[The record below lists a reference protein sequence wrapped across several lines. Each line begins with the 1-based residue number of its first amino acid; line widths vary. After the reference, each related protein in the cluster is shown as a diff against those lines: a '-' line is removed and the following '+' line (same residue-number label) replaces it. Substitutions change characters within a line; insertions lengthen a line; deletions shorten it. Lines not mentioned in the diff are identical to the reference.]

1 MSNLAKRLKLWVV
14 AAVVGMLCVPAHA
27 DDLEPT
33 TKTELPGQHT
43 DCRVT
48 NVFYDTDLR
57 EVLHSMSSQCGV
69 TIVSDESVMGIV
81 TMELM
86 DVPLGEALDRVLT
99 PYGMTWRWM
108 GDYYLVGA
116 ARPDNPSFP
125 MLARTE
131 LYRPNYVHAE
141 DIPRLLSTFY
151 EPYIRVNEETNSVTL
166 YGSAKLLERLK
177 SDLAKVDV
185 APRRVN
191 IEALVTEVSQDNLV
205 EVGLDAW
212 IDANEG
218 SGKHAVATMPLGGV
232 SDSSV
237 SIIGTR
243 MNDQWKDWTLD
254 YEIALRALFLD
265 GKVNVRANPQLSTVE
280 GKAARIFVGKD
291 EYHTIATGREPYV
304 YSRLEVIK
312 VGISLEITPYVAE
325 NGDISVDVK
334 TSVSDVTGMG
344 VTGLPVVSTR
354 EVTTRIT
361 VPEGE
366 SIVIGGLQDESERK
380 SIKKLP
386 LLGDIPIL
394 GYLFRST
401 SIDKRTTNII
411 IVITPSLITDEQAQG

>member
-1 MSNLAKRLKLWVV
+1 MSNLAERLPLWMVI
-14 AAVVGMLCVPAHA
+14 ALAGMLWFPAAA
-27 DDLEPT
+27 DDLEPSPDNDFPP
-33 TKTELPGQHT
+33 EHT
-43 DCRVT
+43 QCRVT

-69 TIVSDESVMGIV
+69 TILSDESVMGIV
-81 TMELM
+81 TMELN
-86 DVPLGEALDRVLT
+86 DVPLGAALKRVLT
-99 PYGMTWRWM
+99 PYGMAWRWM

-125 MLARTE
+125 LLAQTE
-131 LYRPNYVHAE
+131 LYRPNYVHAS
-141 DIPRLLSTFY
+141 DIPKLLSTFY
-151 EPYIRVNEETNSVTL
+151 EPYIRVNKETNTVTL
-166 YGSAKLLERLK
+166 YGSPQLLERLK
-177 SDLAKVDV
+177 EDLLEVD
-185 APRRVN
+185 APPRRVSF
-191 IEALVTEVSQDNLV
+191 EALVTEVSQDNLV

-212 IDANEG
+212 IDASEG
-218 SGKHAVATMPLGGV
+218 NNKHAVATLPFGGV

-243 MNDQWKDWTLD
+243 LNDKWQDWTLD

-265 GKVNVRANPQLSTVE
+265 GKVNVRANPQISTVE

-304 YSRLEVIK
+304 YTRLEVIK

-361 VPEGE
+361 VPQGE
-366 SIVIGGLQDESERK
+366 SIVIGGLQDESERTT
-380 SIKKLP
+380 IKKLP

-401 SIDKRTTNII
+401 STSKSTTNII
-411 IVITPSLITDEQAQG
+411 IVITPTLLGQETE

>member
-1 MSNLAKRLKLWVV
+1 MVIALA
-14 AAVVGMLCVPAHA
+14 GMLWLPAAA
-27 DDLEPT
+27 DDLEPSPDQD
-33 TKTELPGQHT
+33 LPLEHT
-43 DCRVT
+43 RCRVT

-69 TIVSDESVMGIV
+69 TILSDESVMGIV
-81 TMELM
+81 TMELN
-86 DVPLGEALDRVLT
+86 DVPLGAALKRVLT
-99 PYGMTWRWM
+99 PYGMAWRWM

-125 MLARTE
+125 LLAQTE
-131 LYRPNYVHAE
+131 LYRPNYVHAA
-141 DIPRLLSTFY
+141 DISKLLSTFY
-151 EPYIRVNEETNSVTL
+151 DPYIRVNKETNTVTL
-166 YGSAKLLERLK
+166 YGSPELLERLK
-177 SDLAKVDV
+177 ADLAEVD
-185 APRRVN
+185 APPRKVN

-212 IDANEG
+212 IDASEG
-218 SGKHAVATMPLGGV
+218 NSKHAVATLPFGGV

-237 SIIGTR
+237 SIVGTR
-243 MNDQWKDWTLD
+243 LNDTWKDWTLD

-304 YSRLEVIK
+304 YTRLEVIK
-312 VGISLEITPYVAE
+312 VGISLEITPFVAE

-354 EVTTRIT
+354 EVTTRIS
-361 VPEGE
+361 VPQGE
-366 SIVIGGLQDESERK
+366 SIVIGGLQDESERTT
-380 SIKKLP
+380 IKKLP

-401 SIDKRTTNII
+401 STDKRTTNII
-411 IVITPSLITDEQAQG
+411 IVITPTLISDETES

>member
-1 MSNLAKRLKLWVV
+1 MVV
-14 AAVVGMLCVPAHA
+14 ALAGMLWGPVAA
-27 DDLEPT
+27 DDHEPSYDDS
-33 TKTELPGQHT
+33 LPPEHT
-43 DCRVT
+43 QCRVT

-86 DVPLGEALDRVLT
+86 DVPLGEALKRVLT
-99 PYGMTWRWM
+99 PYGMAWRWM

-125 MLARTE
+125 LLAESE
-131 LYRPNYVHAE
+131 LYRPNYVHAD
-141 DIPRLLSTFY
+141 DIPKLLSTFY
-151 EPYIRVNEETNSVTL
+151 EPYIRVNKETNTVTL
-166 YGSAKLLERLK
+166 YGSPQLLERLK
-177 SDLAKVDV
+177 ADLAKVD
-185 APRRVN
+185 APPRKVN

-212 IDANEG
+212 IDAREG
-218 SGKHAVATMPLGGV
+218 DAKHAVATMPLGGV
-232 SDSSV
+232 SDSSL

-243 MNDQWKDWTLD
+243 MSDTWEDWTLD
-254 YEIALRALFLD
+254 YEVALRALFLD

-280 GKAARIFVGKD
+280 GKPARIFVGKD

-380 SIKKLP
+380 SVKKLP

-411 IVITPSLITDEQAQG
+411 IVITPTLITGESES